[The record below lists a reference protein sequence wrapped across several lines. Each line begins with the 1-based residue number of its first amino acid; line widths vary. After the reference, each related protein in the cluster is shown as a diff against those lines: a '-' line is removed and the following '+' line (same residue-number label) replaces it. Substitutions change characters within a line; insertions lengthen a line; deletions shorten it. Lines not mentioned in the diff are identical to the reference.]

1 MRSRPSP
8 KRHSLLAQLSALRD
22 AQRGDSWSFCFPP
35 ARLRPTAGPNFY
47 RRIAMTVIISNN
59 DGLAKLREE
68 ARRRRTLRY
77 KGPVR
82 PYRPDTR
89 PTYEAPTAATRTIVG
104 DWFTDELGNL
114 TRIIAGA

>member
-1 MRSRPSP
+1 VAFHKTARHDQISRALDNPATSRSSER
-8 KRHSLLAQLSALRD
+8 
-22 AQRGDSWSFCFPP
+22 
-35 ARLRPTAGPNFY
+35 TNFFY
-47 RRIAMTVIISNN
+47 FQSKQQKQHGVEVAMTVIISNN
-59 DGLAKLREE
+59 DGLARLREE

-77 KGPVR
+77 KGPAR
-82 PYRPDTR
+82 PYRTDAR